1 MINLNIPFWLMGT
14 IVGVICLCLLG
25 VALSIGYKIR
35 ALRSQ
40 ASEDLQSVSITTAM
54 LNNHFQHNL
63 LAMQVDA
70 VFNSLN
76 ALIETERIKLK
87 ALVAPSLQHLHD
99 VEPPADDAPTLS
111 DDPQS
116 GMNQLDSRP
125 KIDSARRD
133 LPMEADNIEN
143 LSKAEME
150 LAEKMSTFKSDDHRK
165 LEAVA

>member
-1 MINLNIPFWLMGT
+1 MINLSIPFWLMGS

-35 ALRSQ
+35 RLRSQ
-40 ASEDLQSVSITTAM
+40 ESEELQSASITAAM
-54 LNNHFQHNL
+54 FNNHFQHNL

-87 ALVAPSLQHLHD
+87 ALVAPSLQHLHVVD
-99 VEPPADDAPTLS
+99 PPEDDAPTLS
-111 DDPQS
+111 EEPRSGLNQQDPGPNVGITGQDFPVDD
-116 GMNQLDSRP
+116 N
-125 KIDSARRD
+125 
-133 LPMEADNIEN
+133 NIEN
-143 LSKAEME
+143 LSKAEIE
-150 LAEKMSTFKSDDHRK
+150 LAEKMRNFYSDDHRK